1 MNTIGI
7 VSRASSQDRVPS
19 ISCEVC
25 GGRTFEGKS
34 HCPEHIHHR
43 PYVAGLLATLARR
56 DLEDKSCNSVYTIS
70 ARDLMLVLAQGEKT
84 IARLAFDTRLDEQ
97 VVRKYVALFEQHNM
111 VDYGQTK
118 RGQKTVKLRA

>member
-7 VSRASSQDRVPS
+7 VPRTSSQDRAPS

-43 PYVAGLLATLARR
+43 PYVAGVLATLARR
-56 DLEDKSCNSVYTIS
+56 DREDKTCNSVYTVS

-84 IARLAFDTRLDEQ
+84 ISRLALDTRLDER
-97 VVRKYVALFEQHNM
+97 VVEKYVMLFEKHNM
-111 VDYGQTK
+111 VVCGQTK
-118 RGQKTVKLRA
+118 RGLKTIKLRV